1 MNMIEIR
8 DLSKTYQLEDQTVT
22 ALNGVSLTVE
32 AGEIFGVVGL
42 SGAGKS
48 TLIRCV
54 NLLEEPTS
62 GAVAVDGREMTSLT
76 PAELR
81 QARQQIGMIFQH
93 FNLLSSRTVAENIAF
108 PLEVVN
114 YPKEKRENRVQEL
127 LSLVG
132 LTDKAIAYPSQL
144 SGGQKQRVGI
154 ARALASEPRV
164 LLSDEAT
171 SALDPQTTTS
181 ILELLRNLNQRLG
194 LTILLITHEMNVVRQ
209 ICDRVAVLEN
219 GLILEQGRL
228 EDLVRQPDSF
238 IGQALLPNFEKQSI
252 SADASTV
259 NLTFVG
265 DLADKPVLAG
275 LVRKFDIDVNII
287 AGNLQKIGKSRMGKL
302 QVEISGKQTV
312 QALEYLKE
320 IGLRVEVA

>member
-1 MNMIEIR
+1 MIEIR
-8 DLSKTYQLEDQTVT
+8 DVTKTYDLEDQQVT

-32 AGEIFGVVGL
+32 AGEIYGVVGL

-54 NLLEEPTS
+54 NLLEKPTS
-62 GAVAVDGREMTSLT
+62 GTVLVDGREMTSLA

-93 FNLLSSRTVAENIAF
+93 FNLLSSRTVAQNIAF
-108 PLEVVN
+108 PLEVVD
-114 YPKEKRENRVQEL
+114 YPKEKREERVNEL

-132 LTDKAIAYPSQL
+132 LTDKANAYPSQL

-181 ILELLRNLNQRLG
+181 ILELLHDLNRRLG

-209 ICDRVAVLEN
+209 ICDRVAVLDN
-219 GLILEQGRL
+219 GLIIEQGRL
-228 EDLVRQPDSF
+228 DDLVRQPDSY
-238 IGQALLPNFEKQSI
+238 IASALLPNFEKQSI
-252 SADASTV
+252 SADGTTV

-275 LVRKFDIDVNII
+275 LVRKYDIDVNII
-287 AGNLQKIGKSRMGKL
+287 AGNLQKIGRSRVGKL
-302 QVEISGKQTV
+302 QVEISGKQTA
-312 QALEYLKE
+312 QALDYLKE

>member
-1 MNMIEIR
+1 MIEIR
-8 DLSKTYQLEDQTVT
+8 DVTKTYDLEDQQVT
-22 ALNGVSLTVE
+22 ALNGVDLTVE
-32 AGEIFGVVGL
+32 TGEIYGVVGL

-54 NLLEEPTS
+54 NLLEKPTS
-62 GAVAVDGREMTSLT
+62 GTVLVDGREMTSLA

-93 FNLLSSRTVAENIAF
+93 FNLLSSRTVAQNIAF

-132 LTDKAIAYPSQL
+132 LTDKENAYPSQL

-154 ARALASEPRV
+154 ARALASEPRL

-181 ILELLRNLNQRLG
+181 ILELLHDLNQRLG

-209 ICDRVAVLEN
+209 ICDRVAVLDN
-219 GLILEQGRL
+219 GLIIEQGRL
-228 EDLVRQPDSF
+228 DDLVRQPDSY
-238 IGQALLPNFEKQSI
+238 IASALLPNFEKQSI
-252 SADASTV
+252 SADATTV

-287 AGNLQKIGKSRMGKL
+287 AGNLQKIGRSRVGKL
-302 QVEISGKQTV
+302 QVEISGEQTA
-312 QALEYLKE
+312 QALDYLKE

>member
-1 MNMIEIR
+1 MIEIR

>member
-1 MNMIEIR
+1 MIEIR

-22 ALNGVSLTVE
+22 ALNGVSMTVE